1 VAYRSTSKSHIDYF
15 FMTETTTKSL
25 NNQSLEDFYIE
36 EIADVLAASIAGG
49 AGAKVNANATA
60 TGDLTFVGAYA
71 KTYAEQI
78 VGVGSIAFG
87 YGSSMAFG
95 DNPTSSVNVAGTGDR
110 VFGYTTSETGSQ
122 MSLSQGLV
130 LAFDR
135 K

>member
-1 VAYRSTSKSHIDYF
+1 
-15 FMTETTTKSL
+15 MTETTTKSL